1 MPDVEKATDPVQRA
15 PTKKIRIPRVSNY
28 VLHVWW
34 YDREGAIQTY
44 GLDFLEDLPRFI
56 TLLFARQRFSFEDW
70 GSIPDLGRTANLM
83 NEQSMN
89 PALIS
94 LTGGPHVQ
102 TISVDT
108 ADIVYEPLGLEG
120 RAGHQVFVGGQHP
133 LEGTIIACALDRGE
147 GDERIENHIPKVLDE
162 KEHNQYNTGTVH
174 QKLGIPLRKR
184 HLQVNSAEVDV
195 YRVLRVLTMER
206 LKPIQT
212 LEGEA
217 FVPHYLIWSKHKI
230 HHKVPS
236 LNNVMYRRDHNGTI
250 LGVLNDRDPA
260 VDASE
265 PQTHNGFEATGTM
278 PFMAVDLLCEEA
290 CRGEVRHLYRHDL
303 EAFLWIFVWV
313 LCCYN
318 NANEVSPLPDTYRLW
333 NSGDTVACQSS
344 KCDLL
349 QRGFKPADGPTTS

>member
-1 MPDVEKATDPVQRA
+1 
-15 PTKKIRIPRVSNY
+15 Y

>member
-1 MPDVEKATDPVQRA
+1 
-15 PTKKIRIPRVSNY
+15 
-28 VLHVWW
+28 
-34 YDREGAIQTY
+34 
-44 GLDFLEDLPRFI
+44 
-56 TLLFARQRFSFEDW
+56 
-70 GSIPDLGRTANLM
+70 M

-120 RAGHQVFVGGQHP
+120 RGTSVFASTCTALSDTQLVTKFLWADNTH
-133 LEGTIIACALDRGE
+133 LSEGTIIARALDRGE

-162 KEHNQYNTGTVH
+162 KEHDQYNTGTVR

-217 FVPHYLIWSKHKI
+217 FVRAWWQCTLGTFCSTCGAWLTARIAHYLIWSKHKI

-333 NSGDTVACQSS
+333 NMGDTVACQSS